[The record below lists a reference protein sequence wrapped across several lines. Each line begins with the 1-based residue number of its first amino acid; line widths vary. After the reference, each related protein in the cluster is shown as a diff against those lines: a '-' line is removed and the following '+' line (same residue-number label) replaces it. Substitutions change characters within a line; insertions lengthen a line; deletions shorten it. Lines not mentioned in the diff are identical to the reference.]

1 MFKQID
7 KLKEKLN
14 EQRALYPDLM
24 VAIAQKFREDWTYN
38 TNAIEGNTMT
48 LQETAFFLRE
58 GLTVKGRTL
67 KEHLEMVNHAE
78 AVDFLQDAIKYRDL
92 TEGLIKEFHA
102 MLFSGI
108 KTLAGGIPIAPGV
121 YKIKDNHVLT
131 ASGQVHHYAAAT
143 QVPANMENLVNWYN
157 DNKTNIHPI
166 EMAALFHHRFV
177 AIHPFPDGNGRVS
190 RLCMN
195 YILIKNGYPPAVIR
209 KESRWD
215 YYTALEEA
223 DNNKPEAFIQLVAN
237 EVSHSLELIITEL
250 EKVQKQG

>member
-1 MFKQID
+1 MKID
-7 KLKEKLN
+7 NLKKVLEA
-14 EQRALYPDLM
+14 ERPLYPELM
-24 VAIAQKFREDWTYN
+24 ATIAQKFREDWTYN

-67 KEHLEMVNHAE
+67 KEHLEMINHAE
-78 AVDFLQDAIKYRDL
+78 AVDFLKDAIKHRDL

-108 KTLAGGIPIAPGV
+108 KTLAGGVPVIPGA
-121 YKIKDNHVLT
+121 YKTKDNHVLT
-131 ASGQVHHYAAAT
+131 ASGIIHHYAPAT
-143 QVPANMENLVNWYN
+143 QVSAEMENLINWYN
-157 DNKTNIHPI
+157 DSKLKMHPI
-166 EMAALFHHRFV
+166 ELAALFHHRFV

-195 YILIKNGYPPAVIR
+195 YILMKNGYPPAIIR
-209 KESRWD
+209 KENRWD

-223 DNNKPEAFIQLVAN
+223 DNNKTEAFVQLVAA
-237 EVSHSLELIITEL
+237 EVKQSLELMITEI
-250 EKVQKQG
+250 EKVKRVN

>member
-1 MFKQID
+1 MFELIDSLKD
-7 KLKEKLN
+7 KLN
-14 EQRALYPDLM
+14 QQRPLYPELM
-24 VAIAQKFREDWTYN
+24 ATIAQKFREDWTYN

-67 KEHLEMVNHAE
+67 KEHMEMVNHAE
-78 AVDFLQDAIKYRDL
+78 AVDFLQDAIKHRDL

-108 KTLAGGIPIAPGV
+108 KTLAGGLPVTPGA
-121 YKIKDNHVLT
+121 YKTKDNHVLT
-131 ASGQVHHYAAAT
+131 ASGVIHHYAAAT
-143 QVPANMENLVNWYN
+143 QVSAEMENLIAWYN
-157 DNKTNIHPI
+157 ENKQTLHPI
-166 EMAALFHHRFV
+166 EVAALFHHRFV

-195 YILIKNGYPPAVIR
+195 YILMKNGYPPAIIR
-209 KESRWD
+209 TENRWD

-223 DNNKPEAFIQLVAN
+223 DNGKKGAFIQLVAD
-237 EVSHSLELIITEL
+237 EVRHSLKLIIAEI
-250 EKVQKQG
+250 EKIRKD